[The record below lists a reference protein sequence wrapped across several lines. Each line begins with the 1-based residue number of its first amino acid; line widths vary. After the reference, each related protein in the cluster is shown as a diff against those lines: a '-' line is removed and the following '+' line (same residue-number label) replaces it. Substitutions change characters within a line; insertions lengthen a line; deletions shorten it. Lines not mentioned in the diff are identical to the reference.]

1 MSHDHGPGCGHDHDH
16 GAHAGGPAAAEGRP
30 WVRWGAAAALAVLAL
45 LAATLVTV
53 RAGTAVVV
61 TRFGDPVKVL
71 VRPGLAWKAP
81 APLERTIEVDLRLHT
96 TASGIHGVL
105 TRDGLSVVVQ
115 AHVAW
120 QVPADP
126 ERVQRFLRASSN
138 RPDEAADQLRSFLGS
153 ALETVSARF
162 ELASLVNTD
171 PAQVR
176 LDHYEAALKE
186 RLAGQARDMWG
197 IEVMQVGVERLMLPD
212 ATLSATI
219 QRMSAERETVAEA
232 RKAEGKR
239 IAGEIRSQAEKEAR
253 IVKAK
258 ASEEA
263 GRTEAA
269 ARAEA
274 AAIYGRVHAAD
285 PQLYEFLRSLDTLEQ
300 AMTGSTHLV
309 LRTDAAPFRALVESL
324 PAAASA
330 SAPAQAR

>member
-1 MSHDHGPGCGHDHDH
+1 MSHEHGPGCGHDHGH
-16 GAHAGGPAAAEGRP
+16 EHAHDPAEGGSHWLR
-30 WVRWGAAAALAVLAL
+30 WVAAAALMLLAL

-81 APLERTIEVDLRLHT
+81 APLERTVEVDLRLHT

-126 ERVQRFLRASSN
+126 ARVQRFLGASSN
-138 RPDEAADQLRSFLGS
+138 RPDEAADQLRTALGS
-153 ALETVSARF
+153 TLETVSARF
-162 ELASLVNTD
+162 ELASLVNSD
-171 PAQVR
+171 PTLVR
-176 LDHYEAALKE
+176 LDQYEAALKE
-186 RLAGQARDMWG
+186 RIAAQARDMWG
-197 IEVMQVGVERLMLPD
+197 IEVLQVGIERLMLPE
-212 ATLSATI
+212 ATLAATI

-232 RKAEGKR
+232 RKSEGKR

-253 IVKAK
+253 ILKAK

-309 LRTDAAPFRALVESL
+309 LRTDAAPFRALVEAL
-324 PAAASA
+324 PAAAA
-330 SAPAQAR
+330 AATGAAAGK

>member
-1 MSHDHGPGCGHDHDH
+1 MSHDHGAGCGHDHHQH
-16 GAHAGGPAAAEGRP
+16 GSQDPAPSGTGGHWMRWTAAC
-30 WVRWGAAAALAVLAL
+30 VLVLLSL

-53 RAGTAVVV
+53 RAGTASVV
-61 TRFGDPVKVL
+61 TRFGDPVKVH

-81 APLERTIEVDLRLHT
+81 APLERTIDIDLRLHT

-120 QVPADP
+120 RVPAEP
-126 ERVQRFLRASSN
+126 ERVLRFLRASSN
-138 RPDEAADQLRSFLGS
+138 NPDEAAGQLRTFLGS

-176 LDHYEAALKE
+176 LDQYEAALKE
-186 RLAGQARDMWG
+186 RLESQVRDMWG
-197 IEVMQVGVERLMLPD
+197 IEVVQVGIERLMLPD

-219 QRMSAERETVAEA
+219 QRMSAERDTVAEA
-232 RKAEGKR
+232 RKSEGKR

-253 IVKAK
+253 ILKAK

-274 AAIYGRVHAAD
+274 AIIYGRVHAAD

-309 LRTDAAPFRALVESL
+309 LRTDAAPFRALVEAL
-324 PAAASA
+324 PAAAA
-330 SAPAQAR
+330 TGAAAGK